1 MIFWIWLIGAILTFI
16 AGVAITAYENKKTN
30 RMFKIPVYHVSFSKA
45 LGIAFCWPFFI
56 LWIIIETIVEK
67 RG

>member
-1 MIFWIWLIGAILTFI
+1 MIFQIWLIGAILTFI

-30 RMFKIPVYHVSFSKA
+30 KLFKIPVYQVSFSKA

-56 LWIIIETIVEK
+56 LQLVIETIIEK